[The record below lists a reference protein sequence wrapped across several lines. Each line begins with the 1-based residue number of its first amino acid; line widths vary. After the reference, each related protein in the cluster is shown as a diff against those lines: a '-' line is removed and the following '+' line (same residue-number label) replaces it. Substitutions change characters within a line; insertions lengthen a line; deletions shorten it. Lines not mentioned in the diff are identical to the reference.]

1 MLQALA
7 LGLDYGS
14 GGVVSRAVD
23 EVSLSIPAG
32 SFTGMVGPSGSG
44 KSSLMYLLCGLK
56 RPTRGRV
63 SFEGRDLAAMPK
75 AVSMRLRRERFGFVF
90 QQHFLVNYLTVM
102 ENVMVGAVR
111 RDREAMRRALSL
123 LERVGLRDRL
133 SARPYQLS
141 IGQRQRVA
149 VVRAL
154 VHRPAVVFA
163 DEPTASLDRA
173 TGRHV
178 IDLLA
183 EYRRESGGS
192 IVVVT
197 HDPDML
203 LGADN
208 VFQIRDGRL
217 TSPKGESGFRP

>member
-1 MLQALA
+1 MLEAQA

-14 GGVVSRAVD
+14 GELVARAVD
-23 EVSLSIPAG
+23 EVSISVPPA
-32 SFTGMVGPSGSG
+32 SFVGMVGPSGSG

-63 SFEGRDLAAMPK
+63 SFEGRDFAGMP
-75 AVSMRLRRERFGFVF
+75 AGALMRLRRQRFGFVF
-90 QQHFLVNYLTVM
+90 QQHFLVNYLTVI
-102 ENVMVGAVR
+102 ENALVGAVR
-111 RDREAMRRALSL
+111 PDREAVARALAL
-123 LERVGLRDRL
+123 LEQVGLRDRVR
-133 SARPYQLS
+133 SRPYQLS

-163 DEPTASLDRA
+163 DEPTASLDRS

-183 EYRRESGGS
+183 EYRRESGAS
-192 IVVVT
+192 VVVVT

-203 LGADN
+203 VGADR
-208 VFQIRDGRL
+208 VLHMRDGRL
-217 TSPKGESGFRP
+217 N